1 MGGDLF
7 NLLFLHQN
15 TFKMKKI
22 TGIIA
27 VLIATTFMTSCGNGS
42 ASAKVNKENL
52 VNAQSRDAEIQK
64 GVASI
69 SLDKREYDFGVVA
82 EGEIVET
89 VFNVTNSGEID
100 LVITDAKGSC
110 GCTVPVWP
118 KAPIKPGETGEVAVK
133 FNTSGKPNRQ
143 MKTVTLTTNTA
154 SGREV
159 LTLRGSVT
167 PKAKI

>member
-1 MGGDLF
+1 
-7 NLLFLHQN
+7 
-15 TFKMKKI
+15 MKKI
-22 TGIIA
+22 TILFAFLLATNFII
-27 VLIATTFMTSCGNGS
+27 SCADGK
-42 ASAKVNKENL
+42 ASTKVNKQNL
-52 VNAQSRDAEIQK
+52 DTAKTRDAEIKQ

-69 SLDKREYDFGVVA
+69 SFDKKEYDFGTVN

-89 VFNVTNSGEID
+89 VFKVTNSGTTD
-100 LVITDAKGSC
+100 LVITNATGSC

-118 KAPIKPGETGEVAVK
+118 KAPIKPGETGDIAVK

-143 MKTVTLTTNTA
+143 MKTVTLTANTE

-167 PKAKI
+167 PKAK

>member
-1 MGGDLF
+1 
-7 NLLFLHQN
+7 
-15 TFKMKKI
+15 MKKI
-22 TGIIA
+22 TFLFVSLVVTI
-27 VLIATTFMTSCGNGS
+27 FMVSCLKGNAS
-42 ASAKVNKENL
+42 VKVDKNNIESAK
-52 VNAQSRDAEIQK
+52 SRDAEIKK

-69 SLDKREYDFGVVA
+69 SLDKREYDFGTVN

-89 VFNVTNSGEID
+89 VFNITNSGEID
-100 LVITDAKGSC
+100 LVITNAKGSC

-118 KAPIKPGETGEVAVK
+118 KAPIKPGETGEIGVK

-143 MKTVTLTTNTA
+143 MKTVTLTTNTE

-159 LTLRGSVT
+159 LTVRGSVT

>member
-1 MGGDLF
+1 
-7 NLLFLHQN
+7 
-15 TFKMKKI
+15 MKKI
-22 TGIIA
+22 TILFAFLLATNFII
-27 VLIATTFMTSCGNGS
+27 SCADGK
-42 ASAKVNKENL
+42 ASTKVNKQNL
-52 VNAQSRDAEIQK
+52 DTAKTRDAEIKQ

-69 SLDKREYDFGVVA
+69 SFDKKEFDFGTVN

-89 VFNVTNSGEID
+89 IFKVTNSGTTD
-100 LVITDAKGSC
+100 LVITNATGSC

-118 KAPIKPGETGEVAVK
+118 KAPIKPGKTGDIAVK

-143 MKTVTLTTNTA
+143 MKTVTLTANTE

-167 PKAKI
+167 PKAK